1 MWPSISCVLL
11 VPGNFASLEGME
23 TVQLRFPF
31 TGWWQARNSPAR
43 KVPSHGTHMLGT
55 THAIDF
61 IGLGDEKERAPGG
74 FATAFGLED
83 PEIFPSFGRGLLAPV
98 AGEIIQAWDDIEDHE
113 ARRSQFRLLPYVL
126 AQQKRLR
133 DGGVRAIA
141 GNTVLIRCAR
151 TGAYVALCHLK
162 QGSARVGVGDIVE
175 VGDLIGECGN
185 SGNSTQP
192 HLHIQVT
199 DSPEWD
205 ACKALP
211 MAFTSGS
218 EEPWIPEE
226 NQVFHVPSVTA

>member
-1 MWPSISCVLL
+1 MT
-11 VPGNFASLEGME
+11 SLAGMDAVE
-23 TVQLRFPF
+23 LRFPF
-31 TGWWQARNSPAR
+31 SGWWLARNSPAR

-55 THAIDF
+55 TYAIDF
-61 IGLGDEKERAPGG
+61 IGLGDNKGRAPWS

-83 PEIFPSFGRGLLAPV
+83 PGIFPSFGRELLAPV
-98 AGEIIQAWDDIEDHE
+98 AGQVVQAWDDIEDHE

-141 GNTVLIRCAR
+141 GNTVLIRCTR

-162 QGSARVGVGDIVE
+162 QGSSRVRVGDTVNIGDV
-175 VGDLIGECGN
+175 VGECGN

-199 DSPEWD
+199 DSPDWD
-205 ACKALP
+205 TCAPLP

-218 EEPWIPEE
+218 EAPWMPGE
-226 NQVFHVPSVTA
+226 NEILHVPPPTS